1 MRAAE
6 TVPTIYTQA
15 SAEERA
21 SRQRTRSLFFCL
33 TLVAASA
40 GPVGWHT
47 QRAHAQPAPAPVL
60 TTEAP
65 PPVPAPPVPLGELPP
80 PQPVYKDGAVVTGPV
95 APEPLVQAHAPQA
108 EPALAEPKPIDEP
121 KDEKPSLLA
130 PKLKIGIGVRTG
142 LNVSLAN
149 PSPDVKVSLD
159 DGIGDQLLIRPYF
172 SGELTKNVGVVANF
186 QVTENGKSV
195 GFTVLDAI
203 GQVKFRDEFQVWIGQ
218 HIPANDRTN
227 FSGPFFHNGWQFP
240 ITVPSF
246 PFDAGAR
253 SRGFTF
259 WGLIAGGVVKYH
271 ASVVDLA
278 KGRSIQ
284 NSRLAGRVT
293 INLLD
298 PENYYYSS
306 GTYFGAQDTLAI
318 GGVIQY
324 QKGIGSGSADGSIG
338 GPAARDLN
346 GDGKVDNDF
355 LGGAVDLL
363 AEKNFGKAGT
373 WTFEGGYWNFNG
385 SGADYVVNQGT
396 ATVGNGFTGPQ
407 PGQSFTMMFSWLTPQ
422 KIGIGQIQ
430 PNFRVQYADYKK
442 APSYGGTGKTY
453 DAGISYIIDGFNH
466 RWSLNY
472 RHEDVPSGKYDS
484 IQLGCQFQL

>member
-6 TVPTIYTQA
+6 TVPTICTQA
-15 SAEERA
+15 SPRERA
-21 SRQRTRSLFFCL
+21 SRQRKRRLLFSL
-33 TLVAASA
+33 TLMGASVAPEWLESRTA
-40 GPVGWHT
+40 
-47 QRAHAQPAPAPVL
+47 RAQ
-60 TTEAP
+60 E
-65 PPVPAPPVPLGELPP
+65 PAPPVSPTDAPPPAPPPPSALPP
-80 PQPVYKDGAVVTGPV
+80 VQPVYQDTPVVSGPM
-95 APEPLVQAHAPQA
+95 APEAEVQAHAPQA

-121 KDEKPSLLA
+121 EPAKPSIWA

-142 LNVSLAN
+142 LNMSIN
-149 PSPDVKVSLD
+149 DPSNNVKVSLD

-186 QVTENGKSV
+186 QVTENGKQV

-203 GQVKFRDEFQVWIGQ
+203 AQVKFRDEFQVWIGQ

-253 SRGFTF
+253 SRGVTF
-259 WGLIAGGVVKYH
+259 WGLIAGGIIKYH

-284 NSRLAGRVT
+284 NSRLAARVT

-306 GTYFGAQDTLAI
+306 GTYFGAQNTLAI

-324 QKGIGSGSADGSIG
+324 QKGIGRTTDDGSG
-338 GPAARDLN
+338 GPPAADLN
-346 GDGKVDNDF
+346 GDGKVQNDF

-363 AEKNFGKAGT
+363 AEKNFGKLGT
-373 WTFEGGYWNFNG
+373 WTYEAGYWNFNG
-385 SGADYVVNQGT
+385 SGKDYVVNQGT
-396 ATVGNGFTGPQ
+396 VSNGIGFTG
-407 PGQSFTMMFSWLTPQ
+407 
-422 KIGIGQIQ
+422 
-430 PNFRVQYADYKK
+430 
-442 APSYGGTGKTY
+442 
-453 DAGISYIIDGFNH
+453 
-466 RWSLNY
+466 
-472 RHEDVPSGKYDS
+472 
-484 IQLGCQFQL
+484 